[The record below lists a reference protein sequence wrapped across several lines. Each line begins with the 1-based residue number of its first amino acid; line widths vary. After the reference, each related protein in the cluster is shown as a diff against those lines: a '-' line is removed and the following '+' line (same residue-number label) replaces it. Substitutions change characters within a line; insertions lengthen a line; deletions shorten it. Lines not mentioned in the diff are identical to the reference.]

1 LPSYIEKADTLQLR
15 QPEASSGSIG
25 RLCRQLSRVVFLAA
39 LLSFSSLPVPASQ
52 TGNAASADPHA
63 ASAARPLEL
72 SRPVRSWEFLSAV
85 GTRAGLFGNES
96 GQFEAWVYP
105 LKILAGFQL
114 RFHAHGRI
122 LPASTLART
131 ITVRP
136 ESVTLHYAWET
147 FSVRETLFVP
157 ISHNGAIIALE
168 VETREPLQVEAGFRR
183 DFQLEWP
190 AALGGTFIAWDPGLH
205 GFLLSEELKKYAA
218 IVGSPAAVD
227 YHEEYSTNYSTSREN
242 TLLLRPVK
250 DKETQL
256 IAIAAS
262 FQGRADAE
270 STYKALVSSYDSLRQ
285 AAADYYAQY
294 LNQTTR
300 LELPDDKLQ
309 QAYDWSRISMVQGL
323 VANPYL
329 GTSLI
334 AGYRTSGEDQRPG
347 FAWFFGRDA
356 LWSSLALN
364 STGDFHSTRTLLEFL
379 AKYQR
384 ADGKI
389 PHEVSQSASVVDWFK
404 TFPYAYA
411 SADATPL
418 FIIAANDYV
427 VGSGDKDFAHQYW
440 ESLWK
445 AYQFMRSTYDA
456 QGLPQNLGVGHGW
469 VEGGPLLP
477 VKTELYQSGL
487 GAEALRAL
495 ANLARIVGEDATRR
509 DLEQS
514 FARQRSQLDE
524 VFWAPEKNSYVY
536 ALDPQGKRLPTESV
550 LTTVPM
556 WFGLL
561 DPVKAGRTIDRIAD
575 YDHAADWGMRILSS
589 QDPRYNPG
597 GYHFG
602 SVWPLFTGW
611 AAVGEYRYHHPLAA
625 YANLRANAL
634 LAFDGS
640 LGHVTEVLS
649 GDYNQTLSTGSPHQ
663 IWSAAMVVSPLLR
676 GMMGLETDALA
687 HRLRFAPHL
696 PADWSAFSIDGIPVG
711 KSHVSLAYSRTP
723 AQLSLIISNQGP
735 EPVDLEFS
743 PAVSL
748 RARLGGAELD
758 GHSLSV
764 RSEPNSEDV
773 HPTMRASIGPGEHTL
788 RLHVRNDFGIT
799 VPGGL
804 PPLGASSRNL
814 KITAQSWNPGRD
826 RLQIS
831 YSGLAGGQYELQL
844 WNAEQVASVE
854 GGELLPAPDRA
865 DRDRGEKDRGEKLIR
880 IRLPNTGSGYL
891 RGSLA
896 IGFSGR

>member
-15 QPEASSGSIG
+15 QMEPSSESIG
-25 RLCRQLSRVVFLAA
+25 MLWRRLSKVVVLAG
-39 LLSFSSLPVPASQ
+39 LLSFTLPAPASQ
-52 TGNAASADPHA
+52 AGNPASSAASPAVSFA
-63 ASAARPLEL
+63 QPLEL

-96 GQFEAWVYP
+96 GHFEAWVYP
-105 LKILAGFQL
+105 LKILADFQL

-122 LPASTLART
+122 LPADTLART
-131 ITVRP
+131 VTVRP

-157 ISHNGAIIALE
+157 VNHNGAIIALE
-168 VETREPLQVEAGFRR
+168 AETREPLQIEASFRR

-190 AALGGTFIAWDPGLH
+190 AALGGTFMGWDPSLH
-205 GFLLSEELKKYAA
+205 GFVLSEELKKYAA
-218 IVGSPAAVD
+218 IVGSPVAVD

-250 DKETQL
+250 DKETQV

-270 STYKALVSSYDSLRQ
+270 STYKALVSSYDSLRR
-285 AAADYYAQY
+285 AAAGYYAQY
-294 LNQTTR
+294 LNQTIR
-300 LELPDDKLQ
+300 LDLPDNRLQ

-334 AGYRTSGEDQRPG
+334 AGYRTSGDDQRPG

-356 LWSSLALN
+356 LWTSLALN
-364 STGDFHSTRTLLEFL
+364 STGDFQTTRTLLEFL
-379 AKYQR
+379 ARYQR

-427 VGSGDKDFAHQYW
+427 VGSGDKDFAHHYW

-477 VKTELYQSGL
+477 VRTELYQSGL

-495 ANLARIVGEDATRR
+495 ANLARIVGEDAPRR

-514 FARQRSQLDE
+514 FARHRSQLDD

-536 ALDPQGKRLPTESV
+536 AIDSQGKRLPTESV

-561 DPVKAGRTIDRIAD
+561 DPVKSGKTIDRIAD

-611 AAVGEYRYHHPLAA
+611 AAVGEYRYHHALAA

-676 GMMGLETDALA
+676 GMLGLETDALA
-687 HRLRFAPHL
+687 HRLRFAPHV
-696 PADWSAFSIDGIPVG
+696 PADWSAFRIDGIPAG
-711 KSHVSLAYSRTP
+711 KSILSFTYSRTP

-735 EPVDLEFS
+735 EPVELEFS

-748 RARLGGAELD
+748 RARLSGAELD
-758 GHSLSV
+758 GHSLPV
-764 RSEPNSEDV
+764 RSETNSEDL
-773 HPTMRASIGPGEHTL
+773 HPTVRASIGPGEHTV
-788 RLHVRNDFGIT
+788 RLHLRNDFGIT
-799 VPGGL
+799 VPGDL
-804 PPLGASSRNL
+804 PPLGAPSRNL
-814 KITAQSWNPGRD
+814 KITSQSWNPARD

-831 YSGLAGGQYELQL
+831 YSGLAGSQYELQL
-844 WNAEQVASVE
+844 WNAEQVTSVV
-854 GGELLPAPDRA
+854 GGELGAAPDRGE
-865 DRDRGEKDRGEKLIR
+865 RDRGEKDRGEKLVHIR
-880 IRLPNTGSGYL
+880 IPDSASGYVH
-891 RGSLA
+891 GNVTVVFA
-896 IGFSGR
+896 GR